1 VIVVDEDSGT
11 VNTLTEVLKT
21 KGYAVTESNGR
32 ELFEKA
38 VATQPDI
45 IIMNSV
51 FSDKHD
57 VVQALRFEKGLEN
70 VLFLL
75 YQ

>member
-1 VIVVDEDSGT
+1 
-11 VNTLTEVLKT
+11 
-21 KGYAVTESNGR
+21 
-32 ELFEKA
+32 LFEKA